1 MMALKI
7 AVISDIHGNIFALKN
22 AMEDIEK
29 RRVDLIINLGDFVGY
44 GPYPNEVI
52 DYIRNR
58 KIISIKGNYDASVVD
73 NKFSYIRNT
82 EINKFSLPYA
92 VSVLREEN
100 RNYLNNLPKTLVMEF
115 KEKSITFV
123 HGSPRSIN
131 EYLKEDSI
139 EVEEVMKEF
148 NGDVLVC
155 AHTHIPYL
163 KKYGN
168 KVIINEGSIGKP
180 KIGRPNSTYV
190 ILNIEK
196 GKDIQAEFIEIPYD
210 YKGIVEL
217 MKKKEFPEKLIQSYE
232 TGKE

>member
-1 MMALKI
+1 MKI

-22 AMEDIEK
+22 AMQDIEK
-29 RRVDLIINLGDFVGY
+29 RGVDLIINLGDFVGY

-52 DYIRNR
+52 DYIREKR
-58 KIISIKGNYDASVVD
+58 VISIKGNYDASVVD
-73 NKFSYIRNT
+73 NKFSYIRDT

-92 VSVLREEN
+92 VSTLREEN
-100 RNYLNNLPKTLVMEF
+100 RNYLNSLPKTLTMEF
-115 KEKSITFV
+115 EEKSITFV

-131 EYLKEDSI
+131 EYLKEDSVA
-139 EVEEVMKEF
+139 VEEVMKEF
-148 NGDVLVC
+148 KGDVLVC

-168 KVIINEGSIGKP
+168 KVVINEGSIGKP

-196 GKDIQAEFIEIPYD
+196 EKDIQSEFIEIAYD
-210 YKGIVEL
+210 YKDIIEF
-217 MKKKEFPEKLIQSYE
+217 MKKKGFPEKLIHSYE